1 MRRRPVSPGTGRFHS
16 GLWSLRLRLAAAY
29 ARRMDVAELQRSVR
43 RTVADP
49 ALTYRQRL
57 HRLAGL
63 AEEAVAP
70 PPVSDACREAQQQGV
85 ICDLAEGHA
94 PYRPRYLLPDYAALL
109 SRGSSFLELDP
120 PRDLDEALTV
130 LLIAYTAVPSVTTYP
145 VYLGD
150 LDKLLAPFV
159 DGVGDETLYRRLRLF
174 WISLDRMLP
183 DAFVHTDLGPD
194 DTRVGRTILRLERE
208 LLQVVPNLT
217 LKVDPVRTPDDLLID
232 GVQTVFACGKPHFVN
247 HPMMVSDL
255 GADYAAVSCYNS
267 LKIGG
272 GSHTLVRLNLAEA
285 VRRCPGG
292 TQTFITQTLPM
303 YVELTAELM
312 EARIRHLVE
321 FAGFYAHDWLATEG
335 LVSLDRC
342 SAMFGIYGLAEAVED
357 LLEREGSHLRY
368 GHDAG
373 ANDLSYRIT
382 DAVAELV
389 AARPLPY
396 CDGNGAR
403 AFLHSQSGIDSDLG
417 VTAGTRV
424 PTGREP
430 PMFEHLNAVA
440 PHHRHFAAGI
450 SDVLH
455 FDDTARRNPQAVVD
469 IIRGAFTSGM
479 RDFTFNLDSNDFIR
493 ITGYLVRKSDL
504 TGIQSGARHES
515 TFLGAESVAQSHVD
529 RRGVK
534 RVIGH
539 ENDPRTGS

>member
-1 MRRRPVSPGTGRFHS
+1 M
-16 GLWSLRLRLAAAY
+16 
-29 ARRMDVAELQRSVR
+29 MDVAELQGGVR
-43 RTVADP
+43 RTIADP
-49 ALTYRQRL
+49 TLTYRQRL

-70 PPVSDACREAQQQGV
+70 PPVGDACREAQRQGV

-94 PYRPRYLLPDYAALL
+94 PYRPRYLLPDYGALL
-109 SRGSSFLELDP
+109 RRGSSFLELDP
-120 PRDLDEALTV
+120 ARDLDEALTV

-159 DGVGDETLYRRLRLF
+159 DEVGDDALYRRLRLF

-194 DTRVGRTILRLERE
+194 DTRVGRAILRLERE

-217 LKVDPVRTPDDLLID
+217 LKVDPVRTPDDLLLD
-232 GVQTVFACGKPHFVN
+232 AVRTVFACGKPHFVN
-247 HPMMVSDL
+247 HPMMLGDL
-255 GADYAAVSCYNS
+255 GPDYAAVSCYNS

-285 VRRCPGG
+285 ARRSPGG
-292 TQTFITQTLPM
+292 VRTFLTRTLPV

-321 FAGFYAHDWLATEG
+321 VAGFYEHDWLAAEG

-342 SAMFGIYGLAEAVED
+342 SAMFGVYGMAEAVED
-357 LLEREGSHLRY
+357 LLAREGGRLRY

-373 ANDLSYRIT
+373 ANELSYRIT
-382 DAVAELV
+382 ATIAELV

-396 CDGNGAR
+396 CDGNGGR
-403 AFLHSQSGIDSDLG
+403 AFLHAQSGIDSDLG

-424 PTGREP
+424 PIGREP
-430 PMFEHLNAVA
+430 PLFEHLDAVA

-493 ITGYLVRKSDL
+493 ITGYLVRRSDL
-504 TGIQSGARHES
+504 AGVAAGARHGS
-515 TFLGAESVAQSHVD
+515 TVLGAGSVAQSHVD
-529 RRGVK
+529 RRAVK
-534 RVIGH
+534 RVISH
-539 ENDPRTGS
+539 ETDPRAGG